1 MKLAVALLAVVVF
14 AFPARA
20 ADNDDNLDLLVTV
33 IASTDDPAAQADM
46 LRGLAAALEG
56 KKNVK
61 MPAGWAQL
69 SPKLAAS
76 PNAEVKTIAAKLSA
90 AFGDV
95 SSLDAFKKTAADAKA
110 APAERVK
117 AIESLLAKPDASLA
131 PLFQS
136 LLADKAPG
144 VAESAI
150 KGLGTLP
157 EDARTSAA
165 LFDAYKGLDADAQR
179 AALNLLSFKKGYAR
193 QLVDAIKANKVPPKD
208 LTAYTVRQLRNH
220 EDKDIDAFV
229 TATWGVARTTP
240 QAKLDQVAQ
249 YKRMLAPEALAKA
262 DPKAGR
268 AIFAKTCQQCH
279 TLFGEGGKVGPDITG
294 SNRTDIDYLMVNIV
308 DPSAVIPKD
317 YQVTNVYLKDN
328 DVISGILTQED
339 AESVTIVTESTNTR
353 VERKEIDTIK
363 KSELSMMPEGL
374 LLPLSKTEM
383 LNLIAYLRSP
393 SQVPLP

>member
-1 MKLAVALLAVVVF
+1 MKLAVALLAVAVL
-14 AFPARA
+14 AFPSRA

-33 IASTDDPAAQADM
+33 IALTDDPAAQADM

-95 SSLDAFKKTAADAKA
+95 GSLDAFKKTVADAKA
-110 APAERVK
+110 PPAERVK
-117 AIESLLAKPDASLA
+117 AIESLLAKPDATLA

-136 LLADKAPG
+136 LLADKTPG
-144 VAESAI
+144 VAEAAI

-157 EDARTSAA
+157 EDAKTSAA

-179 AALNLLSFKKGYAR
+179 AALNLLSFKKAYAK
-193 QLVDAIKANKVPPKD
+193 QLVDAIKAGKVPAKD

-220 EDKDIDAFV
+220 EDKEMDAFV
-229 TATWGVARTTP
+229 TATWGVARSTP
-240 QAKLDQVAQ
+240 QAKLDQIAQ

-268 AIFAKTCQQCH
+268 AIYAKTCGQCH

-294 SNRTDIDYLMVNIV
+294 SNRADIDYLMVNIV

-317 YQVTNVYLKDN
+317 YQVTNVYLKDG